1 MSKGEYPRTK
11 VKVPK
16 LLLSDKKEV
25 LILFNQEM
33 GLPAAIF

>member
-16 LLLSDKKEV
+16 LLLSDIKEV
-25 LILFNQEM
+25 LIWNAQEI